1 MAHNIDSNIKKLWE
15 MHTEA
20 QEQIL
25 RSHAVPISILPE
37 SAKVTSNGKV
47 VVTADEINKVDI
59 LLEEMA
65 DNFGLDSSIIANEQ
79 GYFFVDKDKIP
90 PLDVREF
97 LSSEAEH
104 CHIKFRPLP
113 VIDGTISSIDESM
126 KSFMSILLNSSYDY
140 SFDRKGRFQIAI
152 SDLEGLKATIL
163 KNKNLSFDI
172 PDKATAVFP
181 LQPSP
186 IFFLKKEYPGIDW
199 KHHTRVINSDN
210 EQGLIFIRTISVE
223 DGYIPPYL
231 LEQLN
236 DRFGLILNGYQF
248 EFCVPEGILTSTTIN
263 PDIKL
268 PRFDKASNAFVIKV
282 KGPSRNADGLEQDD
296 DKYFSS
302 DINYNYT
309 FYKRLLDRYYG
320 SGNVTLKRTRVFYK
334 YDFEEFVE
342 SFLTSD
348 NSWKDE
354 FWETIYQTFSGSD
367 VSVSLQSES
376 IGIDFN
382 WKEDSMKDM
391 LSALCE
397 KIPNSIISYYPN
409 HKCNIDLKIRDTS
422 LDVAEET
429 LRENFPSIQISRND
443 WTGDLYFFQ
452 EYNEAHQHER
462 VYSNLKRQIDNLEL
476 TDYTI
481 TLNEV
486 PTGKEKFIFKIDKN
500 SQRESQIEVIQSMRG
515 KDFTMLDGIKLGRLI
530 RISYPLLTFALDDAD
545 KDRAI
550 GALDAHI
557 VKYVVPDITGD
568 LEKIHRL
575 KNALSSIIHGKG
587 LNNPKLSDF
596 IFDASQAKPIDD
608 IDYYTNESSEYYREL
623 TSHLL
628 NSRINDSQKK
638 AIIKTL
644 LAEDLALIQGPPG
657 TGKSTA
663 IAEIIWQHI
672 RRNPSERI
680 LLTSETNLAVDNAI
694 DRIVNNSHNLV
705 KPIRIGDDTKLVS
718 EGRQF
723 SLDTMKLWV
732 QDGYVKATKR
742 GYTEEDD
749 GSTESITGSQKIILE
764 NWAQNIL
771 RRADIGRIGIG
782 AYDCWNRFLS
792 HPDKATRELLFSQY
806 TRNCNVIGATC
817 SSIGDKNTKGAPTGF
832 FRYYCEL
839 FGKTEE
845 KTNREGKAFKIY
857 SGKIHFD
864 TVIQDES
871 SKATPAELSLPLIYG
886 KKNIIIGDHRQ
897 LPPLL
902 DKEEFISSMDYLL
915 REIEDASAKRR
926 IQRLK
931 AYVDSHFGEME
942 VSHFQRLFENI
953 DPSLKGV
960 FNQQYRMH
968 WAINDV
974 IAQFYEEDGG
984 LTCGLDRAHAE
995 DADIGNPNSRYH
1007 GIDIDGFVRPNDH
1020 IIWLDTN
1027 SPEILDGTSRVN
1039 YGEIDAVRAILNEF
1053 QKSDSFRRY
1062 QELWCTPEDKQIG
1075 LISFYGKQI
1084 KQLWQLSK
1092 EYPEIPLEVNTVDKF
1107 QGMERNIIIVSMVRS
1122 SCITAD
1128 KDQRPDY
1135 QLYGPSGYPR
1145 QDSLG
1150 FAQSPNRLNV
1160 ALSRAKRLLI
1170 IVGNSELF
1178 RNKQIYDNVY
1188 RTIDDSDCG
1197 NIIKCDSE
1205 WIGKRL

>member
-1 MAHNIDSNIKKLWE
+1 
-15 MHTEA
+15 MHTDA

-25 RSHAVPISILPE
+25 RSHAIPISILPE
-37 SAKVTSNGKV
+37 SAKVTSKGKV
-47 VVTADEINKVDI
+47 VVTADEVTRVDL

-65 DNFGLDSSIIANEQ
+65 DTFGLDADVIADEQ
-79 GYFFVDKDKIP
+79 GYFFVDKNKIP
-90 PLDVREF
+90 PLDVREL
-97 LSSEAEH
+97 LSSKAEH

-113 VIDGTISSIDESM
+113 IIDGTISSRNESM
-126 KSFMSILLNSSYDY
+126 KSFTTILLNSSYDY
-140 SFDRKGRFQIAI
+140 SFDRKGRLQIAI
-152 SDLEGLKATIL
+152 SDLEGLKAQFL
-163 KNKNLSFDI
+163 ENKSLNFVV
-172 PDKATAVFP
+172 PDKATVIFP

-186 IFFLKKEYPGIDW
+186 IFFLSKEYPRIEW
-199 KHHTRVINSDN
+199 KHHTRVIKSDRDS
-210 EQGLIFIRTISVE
+210 ELKFIRTIAVE
-223 DGYIPPYL
+223 NGYIPSDL
-231 LEQLN
+231 LNQLN
-236 DRFGLILNGYQF
+236 DRFGLKLYEYEMEFDVPEDILNS
-248 EFCVPEGILTSTTIN
+248 ITIN
-263 PDIKL
+263 SDIKL
-268 PRFDKASNAFVIKV
+268 PKFDKTANTFVVRIKV
-282 KGPSRNADGLEQDD
+282 KNHHQNTEGGEQDD
-296 DKYFSS
+296 YNDFSS

-309 FYKRLLDRYYG
+309 LYKRLLSRYYG
-320 SGNVTLKRTRVFYK
+320 NGNVTLKRTLVFYK
-334 YDFEEFVE
+334 YDIEDFAE
-342 SFLTSD
+342 SFLSSED
-348 NSWKDE
+348 SWKDE
-354 FWETIYQTFSGSD
+354 FWESIYQAFSDSD

-382 WKEDSMKDM
+382 WKEESMEDM
-391 LSALCE
+391 LSVLCE

-409 HKCNIDLKIRDTS
+409 HKCNIDLKIQDTS
-422 LDVAEET
+422 LDATEET

-443 WTGDLYFFQ
+443 WTGNLYFFQ
-452 EYNEAHQHER
+452 EYEAHQHER
-462 VYSNLKRQIDNLEL
+462 IYSNLKRQINDLEL
-476 TDYTI
+476 SDYAI

-486 PTGKEKFIFKIDKN
+486 PYGKEKFIFKIDKN

-515 KDFTMLDGIKLGRLI
+515 KDFSMLDGIKLGRLI

-575 KNALSSIIHGKG
+575 KNALSSIIQGKG
-587 LNNPKLSDF
+587 LNNPNLSDF

-608 IDYYTNESSEYYREL
+608 IEYYTNESSEYYREL

-694 DRIVNNSHNLV
+694 DRVVNKSHNLV
-705 KPIRIGDDTKLVS
+705 KPIRIGDDTKLMS

-723 SLDTMKLWV
+723 SLDAMKLWV
-732 QDGYVKATKR
+732 QDGYVRATKR

-749 GSTESITGSQKIILE
+749 DSTESTAGSQKVILE

-771 RRADIGRIGIG
+771 RRADIERIGIG
-782 AYDCWNRFLS
+782 AYECWNQFLS
-792 HPDKATRELLFSQY
+792 HPDKTTRELLFTQY
-806 TRNCNVIGATC
+806 TSNCNVIGATC

-845 KTNREGKAFKIY
+845 KTNREGKSFKFY

-902 DKEEFISSMDYLL
+902 DKEEFMFSLEYLQ
-915 REIEDASAKRR
+915 REIEDAGEKRR

-931 AYVDSHFGEME
+931 NYVDSHFDDME

-953 DPSLKGV
+953 APSLKGV

-1188 RTIDDSDCG
+1188 RTIADSDCG

>member
-1 MAHNIDSNIKKLWE
+1 

-37 SAKVTSNGKV
+37 SAKVTPNGKV
-47 VVTADEINKVDI
+47 VVTADEINKADR
-59 LLEEMA
+59 LLEKMA

-90 PLDVREF
+90 PLDVREL

-104 CHIKFRPLP
+104 GHIKFRPLP
-113 VIDGTISSIDESM
+113 VIDGTISSNDESM
-126 KSFMSILLNSSYDY
+126 KSFTSILIDSSYDY

-152 SDLEGLKATIL
+152 SDLEGLKVKFL
-163 KNKNLSFDI
+163 ENKNLNFVV
-172 PDKATAVFP
+172 PDKATAIFP

-186 IFFLKKEYPGIDW
+186 IFFLSKEYPRIEW
-199 KHHTRVINSDN
+199 KHHTRVIKSDRDQ
-210 EQGLIFIRTISVE
+210 ELKFIRAIVVE
-223 DGYIPPYL
+223 DGYIPSHML
-231 LEQLN
+231 NKLN
-236 DRFGLILNGYQF
+236 DRLGLKLYEYQF
-248 EFCVPEGILTSTTIN
+248 EFVVPEDILSSKTIN
-263 PDIKL
+263 PDAKL
-268 PRFDKASNAFVIKV
+268 PKFDKEANAFVVKIKV
-282 KGPSRNADGLEQDD
+282 KNPTKNTEGIEQDD
-296 DKYFSS
+296 DNDFSS

-309 FYKRLLDRYYG
+309 FYKHLLVRYYG
-320 SGNVTLKRTRVFYK
+320 NGNVTLRRTLVFYK
-334 YDFEEFVE
+334 YDIEDFAK
-342 SFLTSD
+342 SFLSTD
-348 NSWKDE
+348 DSWKDG
-354 FWETIYQTFSGSD
+354 FWESIYQIFNDSD
-367 VSVSLQSES
+367 VSVSRQSES

-397 KIPNSIISYYPN
+397 KIPNSIISYHPN
-409 HKCNIDLKIRDTS
+409 HKCNINLKIQDTS
-422 LDVAEET
+422 LDEAEET

-452 EYNEAHQHER
+452 EYNEANQHDR
-462 VYSNLKRQIDNLEL
+462 IYSNLKRQIDDLEL
-476 TDYTI
+476 SDYTI

-486 PTGKEKFIFKIDKN
+486 PAGKEKFIFQIDKN

-515 KDFTMLDGIKLGRLI
+515 KDFTVLDGIKLGRLI
-530 RISYPLLTFALDDAD
+530 RISYPLLTFAIDDAD
-545 KDRAI
+545 KDRVI

-557 VKYVVPDITGD
+557 VKYVAPDITGD

-575 KNALSSIIHGKG
+575 KNALRSIIHGKG
-587 LNNPKLSDF
+587 LNNPNLSDF

-628 NSRINDSQKK
+628 NPRINDSQKK

-694 DRIVNNSHNLV
+694 DRVVNKSHNLV
-705 KPIRIGDDTKLVS
+705 KPIRIGDDSKLVS

-723 SLDTMKLWV
+723 SLDAMKLWV

-742 GYTEEDD
+742 GYTEEDED
-749 GSTESITGSQKIILE
+749 STESATGSQKIILE

-771 RRADIGRIGIG
+771 RRADINRIGID
-782 AYDCWNRFLS
+782 AFDSWNHFLS
-792 HPDKATRELLFSQY
+792 HPDKATRELLFSLY

-845 KTNREGKAFKIY
+845 QTKREGKAFKIY

-902 DKEEFISSMDYLL
+902 DKEEFMSSLEYLQ
-915 REIEDASAKRR
+915 RETEDAGEKRR

-931 AYVDSHFGEME
+931 TYVDSHFDDME

-953 DPSLKGV
+953 APSLKGV

-984 LTCGLDRAHAE
+984 LACGLDRIHAE
-995 DADIGNPNSRYH
+995 DADVSNPNSRYH
-1007 GIDIDGFVRPNDH
+1007 GIDINGFVRPNDH
-1020 IIWLDTN
+1020 IIWLDTD

-1039 YGEIDAVRAILNEF
+1039 YGEVDAVRAILNEF
-1053 QKSDSFRRY
+1053 QKSDSFQRY
-1062 QELWCTPEDKQIG
+1062 QALWNTPEDKQIG

-1128 KDQRPDY
+1128 KEQRPDY
-1135 QLYGPSGYPR
+1135 QLYGSAGYPR

-1178 RNKQIYDNVY
+1178 RKKQIYDNVY
-1188 RTIDDSDCG
+1188 RTIADSDCG